1 MNPVKKTSPR
11 TAHIRTLRTF
21 RRFTLLQRFE
31 HILLVLTVLVL
42 LLTGLPQKYRSTEWS
57 QQILSTPDRIASVQQ
72 IHHITAIFLG
82 IEVAFHLLN
91 AFYLMFRRQLSADM
105 FPSLQ
110 DIRDAW
116 WMLLHLL
123 FIKKEKPAFGKYNF
137 EQKVTYWFVFFGI
150 GILGIS
156 GLILRYPEFFTR
168 FLPGG
173 VIPAAKL
180 AHSNEALVLVIFI
193 LIWHFYHVHLERFNL
208 SIFTGWLN
216 SEDMREYHILEYRNM
231 TGRHGD
237 RQKSGEKKG

>member
-1 MNPVKKTSPR
+1 MSPVKNPSPR
-11 TAHIRTLRTF
+11 TPHIRTLKTF
-21 RRFTLLQRFE
+21 QRFSRLQRLE
-31 HILLVLTVLVL
+31 HVLLVLTILIL
-42 LLTGLPQKYRSTEWS
+42 MLTGLPQKYRSVEWS
-57 QQILSTPDRIASVQQ
+57 QQILSTPERVATVQQ

-82 IEVAFHLLN
+82 VEAVFHLGH
-91 AFYLMFRRQLSADM
+91 AIYLMFRRRLSADM

-116 WMLLHLL
+116 HTLLYLL
-123 FIKKEKPAFGKYNF
+123 YIKKEIPAYGKYNF

-150 GILGIS
+150 GILGTS

-193 LIWHFYHVHLERFNL
+193 LIWHFYHVHIERLNL

-216 SEDMREYHILEYRNM
+216 ADDMHIYHSLEYRRL
-231 TGRHGD
+231 TKRHSEGL
-237 RQKSGEKKG
+237 KPGEKKP

>member
-1 MNPVKKTSPR
+1 MSPAKKSSPR
-11 TAHIRTLRTF
+11 TPHIRTLRTF
-21 RRFTLLQRFE
+21 RRFTLLQRLE
-31 HILLVLTVLVL
+31 HILLILTVLIL

-57 QQILSTPDRIASVQQ
+57 QQILSTPEKVTTLQQ

-82 IEVAFHLLN
+82 VEVAYHLLH
-91 AFYLMFRRQLSADM
+91 AFYLMFRRRLSADM

-116 WMLLHLL
+116 RTLLHLL
-123 FIKKEKPAFGKYNF
+123 FIKKEKPSFGKYNF

-156 GLILRYPEFFTR
+156 GLILRYPEVVTR

-193 LIWHFYHVHLERFNL
+193 LIWHFYHVHIERFNL
-208 SIFTGWLN
+208 SIFSGWLN
-216 SEDMREYHILEYRNM
+216 AEEMREYHILEYRNM
-231 TGRHGD
+231 SGRHSNK
-237 RQKSGEKKG
+237 QKSGENM

>member
-1 MNPVKKTSPR
+1 MSPAKKTSPR
-11 TAHIRTLRTF
+11 TPPIRTLRTF
-21 RRFTLLQRFE
+21 KRFTLLQRLE
-31 HILLVLTVLVL
+31 HVLLILTVLVL

-57 QQILSTPDRIASVQQ
+57 QQILSTPERVASLQH

-82 IEVAFHLLN
+82 IEVSYHILN
-91 AFYLMFRRQLSADM
+91 AFYLMFRRRLSADM
-105 FPSLQ
+105 FPNLQ
-110 DIRDAW
+110 DVRDAW
-116 WMLLHLL
+116 HTLLYLL
-123 FIKKEKPAFGKYNF
+123 FLKKRKPVFGKYNF

-150 GILGIS
+150 GILGTS

-180 AHSNEALVLVIFI
+180 AHSNEALVLAIFI

-216 SEDMREYHILEYRNM
+216 AEDMHTYHSLEYRHM
-231 TGRHGD
+231 TGHSTD
-237 RQKSGEKKG
+237 SHKPGEKKL